1 MNAAEPELVLTIGNK
16 NYSSWSLR
24 AYLVLHATGAP
35 FREVVI
41 PLDQPTS
48 RAELRKANPAARVPV
63 LRDGDL
69 VIWDSLAIAEYL
81 HERFPEA
88 RLWPDAVRARAR
100 ARSVSAEMHSGF
112 AGLRGAMPM
121 DIRGRHP
128 RRGRTPAALADVSR
142 VLEIWRDCRR
152 AAPVDEGP
160 FLFGAFTIADAMFA
174 PVATRLVTYDVDL
187 DDVCQA
193 YVDALHDHPG
203 MAAWR
208 AAAEAEPWTITY
220 DLA

>member
-1 MNAAEPELVLTIGNK
+1 MTAADSDLVLTIGNK

-24 AYLVLHATGAP
+24 AYLALYATGAP
-35 FREVVI
+35 FREVLI
-41 PLDQPTS
+41 PLDQPS
-48 RAELRKANPAARVPV
+48 SKADIKKANPAGRVPV
-63 LRDGDL
+63 LCDGDL
-69 VIWDSLAIAEYL
+69 VVWDSLAIAEYL

-88 RLWPDAVRARAR
+88 ALWPDDVRARAR

-112 AGLRGAMPM
+112 TGLRGAMPM

-128 RRGRTPAALADVSR
+128 RRGRTPEALADVSR
-142 VLEIWRDCRR
+142 VLDIWRDCRR
-152 AAPVDEGP
+152 AAGAGP
-160 FLFGAFTIADAMFA
+160 YLFGASTIADAMFA
-174 PVATRLVTYDVDL
+174 PVTTRLVTYDVDL

-193 YVDALHDHPG
+193 YVDAIHDHPG

-220 DLA
+220 DLV